1 MVKKSLK
8 KLLTFLVI
16 LILLSGVYITLRL
29 ISAFQL
35 DHVGSTASS
44 EQSVLV
50 LPREQ
55 IQSVRVLEHGQE
67 LTFIRT
73 DNHWQIRGY
82 NYPLSSV
89 VINAMIGNLTDFQ
102 ARPLAQAQSDLSV
115 YGLGIPQKT
124 VEISLKNG
132 EKSLLLFGN
141 KTPLGTHYYMQVHG
155 KKEIFLATSAKWD
168 LFAVRPHQYWDVSLP
183 QIDWHNIAHMRL
195 SDPSSVLIELN
206 YRVSSP
212 MFMHYEFVHPRA
224 YRGYFANSTTF
235 YRLWQDWSQNPP
247 QKQNVEINVHNWAT
261 YGLQPPQF
269 SFVVYDKQG
278 NKLDM
283 DIGSRH
289 AQGDYYAR
297 LRDQDDV
304 FTLSKNY
311 VQNLLALKPFALLN
325 KFVALIPKD
334 EVSFFIFTTPS
345 QTFWGKITDIRQA
358 YKIDFF
364 TWYMSLFHYRRV
376 PHESLEEH
384 QRFRHEHNYGEIQY
398 YFNGLPVEDEN
409 FLSAYQRMVSLSY
422 EAEVRLPRQVP
433 QMMYQLVYYNHQ
445 RELITE
451 IDFLSYNAQYYLVR
465 IDGCQTP
472 FLVGSYQLEE
482 LTQTFERL

>member
-1 MVKKSLK
+1 MKKSLK
-8 KLLTFLVI
+8 KLLIFLVI
-16 LILLSGVYITLRL
+16 LILLSVVYITLRF
-29 ISAFQL
+29 ISAFHPARV
-35 DHVGSTASS
+35 DSTASS

-55 IQSVRVLEHGQE
+55 IQSVRVLEQGQE
-67 LTFIRT
+67 LTFIRR

-102 ARPLAQAQSDLSV
+102 ARPLPQAQPDVSV

-155 KKEIFLATSAKWD
+155 KKEIFLVPSTKWD
-168 LFAVRPHQYWDVSLP
+168 LFAVRPHQYWDISLP

-195 SDPSSVLIELN
+195 SGSSFAPIELN
-206 YRVSSP
+206 YRASSP
-212 MFMHYEFVHPRA
+212 MFMHYEFVQPHT
-224 YRGYFANSTTF
+224 YRGYFANSAAF
-235 YRLWQDWSQNPP
+235 YRLWQDWAQNPP
-247 QKQNVEINVHNWAT
+247 QKQNLEINVHHWAA
-261 YGLQPPQF
+261 YGLQPPQLG
-269 SFVVYDKQG
+269 FVVSDKQG
-278 NKLDM
+278 DKLEI
-283 DIGSRH
+283 DIGSRN

-297 LRDQDDV
+297 LKNQDDV

-311 VQNLLALKPFALLN
+311 VQNLLDLKPFALLN

-345 QTFWGKITDIRQA
+345 QAFWGKITDIRQLH
-358 YKIDFF
+358 KMDFF
-364 TWYMSLFHYRRV
+364 TWYMSLFHYRCI

-384 QRFRHEHNYGEIQY
+384 QRFGHEHNHGEIQY
-398 YFNGLPVEDEN
+398 YFNGMPVEDED

-422 EAEVRLPRQVP
+422 EAEARLPRQVP
-433 QMMYQLVYYNHQ
+433 HMMYQLVYYNHAE
-445 RELITE
+445 ELITE

-465 IDGCQTP
+465 IDGHQTP

-482 LTQTFERL
+482 LTQAFERL